1 MLEHETVARLR
12 YDVAGLRAEK
22 AQLENKCFSQEIE
35 IELTQTN
42 VNQVGE
48 TVNIN
53 RELQYNKRIYTLS
66 GKVTDH

>member
-1 MLEHETVARLR
+1 MLEHEKVSRLR

-66 GKVTDH
+66 D

>member
-12 YDVAGLRAEK
+12 NEIAGLRAEK
-22 AQLENKCFSQEIE
+22 AQLEDKCFSQETE
-35 IELTQTN
+35 LELTQTN

-53 RELQYNKRIYTLS
+53 R
-66 GKVTDH
+66 

>member
-1 MLEHETVARLR
+1 MVARLR
-12 YDVAGLRAEK
+12 NEVAGLRVAKE
-22 AQLENKCFSQEIE
+22 QLEDKCFTQEIE

-53 RELQYNKRIYTLS
+53 R
-66 GKVTDH
+66 